1 MKTIRQINIE
11 SRQGYFFNDMTNIN
25 DFDPSLLN
33 IDEISFKSDEL
44 TMYDIK
50 YIKNLDG
57 LNTLYVFNNLD
68 AYIEESGENRYLIF
82 ASTGKNTIILKNY
95 TELWDKIKEQI
106 EIITGDKV
114 IKYSKDLMKIRFKA
128 NDHLPL
134 NKIINIPV
142 CVVIVRS
149 IFKEDNEYHPQV
161 LLHDFFYEYQ
171 EIINHSVV

>member
-1 MKTIRQINIE
+1 
-11 SRQGYFFNDMTNIN
+11 
-25 DFDPSLLN
+25 
-33 IDEISFKSDEL
+33 
-44 TMYDIK
+44 
-50 YIKNLDG
+50 
-57 LNTLYVFNNLD
+57 
-68 AYIEESGENRYLIF
+68 
-82 ASTGKNTIILKNY
+82 
-95 TELWDKIKEQI
+95 
-106 EIITGDKV
+106 
-114 IKYSKDLMKIRFKA
+114 MKIRFKA